1 MGKENE
7 TLTFVSVFTKSNAR
21 MAYQHLS
28 VLIHRQ
34 AEKYGERVA
43 LKYRDYAKSQWIPVS
58 WNEFSH
64 IVRRSADALIALGV
78 VEQENIGIFSQNKPE
93 CLYVDFATFAV
104 RAVSVPLYATSSPA
118 QVQYIVNDAQI
129 RFLFVGE
136 QFQYDA
142 AFGTLSHCHSLQQL
156 IIFDRA
162 VVKDPRDTTSI
173 YFDEFLA
180 LGDEALHRE
189 EVNARTARVTDD
201 DLANILYTSG
211 TTGEPKGVM
220 LHHFNY
226 REAFRI
232 HDIRLPQLT
241 DKDVSLN
248 FLPLTHVFERAWT
261 YLCLYRGAQ
270 VCVNLRP
277 TDVQMTIQEIRPTV
291 MCSVPRFWEKVYA
304 GAQERIAQETGMKR
318 ALMLDALRVG
328 KIHNIDYL
336 RQGKTPPLMLHMKY
350 KFYEKTVI
358 ALLKK
363 TIGIENGNFFPTAG
377 AAVSDEICTFVH
389 SAGINMVVGY
399 GLTESTATVS
409 CFEDIGYEIGSVG
422 TVMPDVEVRIG
433 DNNEILLRGKTIT
446 TGYYNKPV
454 STAAAIDKDGWF
466 HTGDAGYLKGRHLYL
481 TDRIK
486 DLFKT
491 SNGKYICPQAL
502 ETKLGID
509 RYIDQIAIIANERK
523 FVSAL
528 VVPVYGLVKDYA
540 REKGITYGSLDELL
554 NHPKII
560 ALFRARIDT
569 LQQQFAHY
577 EQVKRFTLL
586 PHPFSMERG
595 ELTNTLK
602 LRRNVLAQNYKEIID
617 KMYEE

>member
-1 MGKENE
+1 
-7 TLTFVSVFTKSNAR
+7 

-189 EVNARTARVTDD
+189 EVNVRTARATDD

-226 REAFRI
+226 HEAFRI

-554 NHPKII
+554 SHPKII